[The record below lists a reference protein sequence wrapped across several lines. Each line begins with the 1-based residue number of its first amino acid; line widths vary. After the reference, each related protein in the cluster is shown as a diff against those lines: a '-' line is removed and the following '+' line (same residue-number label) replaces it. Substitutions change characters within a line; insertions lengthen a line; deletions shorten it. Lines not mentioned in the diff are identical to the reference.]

1 VLEPIAHRCPRPR
14 RVRVLFSILAF
25 VLVGCGGGPR
35 GRVVAASDARDVDAA
50 LEAYEDYAA
59 SDGDD
64 IHLLARIASVVLL
77 EAACG
82 PDQVIAALAVREL
95 SQTGLMGQPV
105 LAEVVHRD
113 CTASFEATV
122 LGARRGDVDALRLL
136 RGHADDPT
144 PSVRAAVVIALSPEL
159 DREILVRWA
168 RDEDDAVRA
177 AASERLGALGPSD
190 AGALAILI
198 ANARGDA
205 SARVRA
211 RAVRALGS
219 YGGAAFEPLR
229 ERLSDPE
236 AMVRMAAVEA
246 LVRTDRIQAR
256 GTLLDLLAT
265 PPSPESIEA
274 ARLLMSSVGNETE
287 PSEDDRTASL
297 AYLRAAL
304 SASDASLRA
313 QAAVVLVGIPGVDT
327 LGDALATALR
337 AESDPAAS
345 LSMARALIR
354 RATEAG
360 LARDTLRGLI
370 SLGGMSGT
378 QAAVVLAEEND
389 VVGLETLRSVA
400 IGGASDTNLR
410 VVALHA
416 LGRLHPHELASVLR
430 DADLS
435 ARLAAASA
443 ILGAAGG

>member
-1 VLEPIAHRCPRPR
+1 MRSNLTPCLRLA
-14 RVRVLFSILAF
+14 LAIL

-35 GRVVAASDARDVDAA
+35 GRVVAAADARDVDAA
-50 LEAYEDYAA
+50 LQAYDDYAA

-64 IHLLARIASVVLL
+64 IHLLSRIASVILL

-82 PDQVIAALAVREL
+82 SDPELASLAVREL
-95 SQTGLMGQPV
+95 SQTGLLGQPV

-113 CTASFEATV
+113 CTAAFEATV

-144 PSVRAAVVIALSPEL
+144 PSVRAAVVIALAPEL
-159 DREILVRWA
+159 DREILLRWA
-168 RDEDDAVRA
+168 RDDDDGVRA

-190 AGALAILI
+190 EAALAILTL
-198 ANARGDA
+198 NARVDA

-211 RAVRALGS
+211 KAVRALGS
-219 YGGAAFEPLR
+219 YGAAAFEPLR

-236 AMVRMAAVEA
+236 GTVRMAAVEA
-246 LVRTDRIQAR
+246 LVRTDRAQAR

-274 ARLLMSSVGNETE
+274 ARVLLSSVGAETA
-287 PSEDDRTASL
+287 PSEADRAASL
-297 AYLRAAL
+297 AYLRRAL
-304 SASDASLRA
+304 TASEAPLRA
-313 QAAVVLVGIPGVDT
+313 QAAVVLVGMPGADT
-327 LGDALATALR
+327 LGEALADALR
-337 AESDPAAS
+337 AESDPTAS

-354 RATEAG
+354 RDAEAA
-360 LARDTLRGLI
+360 LARERLRALLM
-370 SLGGMSGT
+370 LGGMSGT
-378 QAAVVLAEEND
+378 QAAAVLAENDD

-400 IGGASDTNLR
+400 IGGASDTSLR

-416 LGRLHPHELASVLR
+416 LGRLHPHELAPVLR
-430 DADLS
+430 DGDPA

-443 ILGAAGG
+443 ILAASGG